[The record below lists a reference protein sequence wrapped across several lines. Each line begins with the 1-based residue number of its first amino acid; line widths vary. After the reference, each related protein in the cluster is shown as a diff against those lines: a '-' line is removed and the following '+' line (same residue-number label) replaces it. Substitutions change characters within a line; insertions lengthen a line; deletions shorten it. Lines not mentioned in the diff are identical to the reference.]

1 MQQKSI
7 LFNLTKKESHHPNGG
22 FKKLFRR
29 LRAHYKISSNKD
41 DLTLETLGDVDLVVF
56 GGSREHFNEDE
67 CRDLKTWMEG
77 GGRVLFLVSDADD
90 KHSRCNYKELFGDF
104 GVTVNDD
111 AVMRQIYYK
120 YLHPKEVFIAEGI
133 LVPDMQRKKVCA
145 QLTCFALFLYFYLAL
160 KIIFYYPQTVPPPL
174 H

>member
-1 MQQKSI
+1 M
-7 LFNLTKKESHHPNGG
+7 
-22 FKKLFRR
+22 
-29 LRAHYKISSNKD
+29 RAHYKISSNKD